1 MNLRKGLIAAA
12 TALTVSAAG
21 VGVASAEDGG
31 ATDTSSITALS
42 SGSSSPADKEEKAG
56 EDDPKLSSLS
66 SSNEDEDDEGDT
78 ELSSAEGMGE
88 LVDVVEL
95 VATAVGA
102 VATIYGALTA
112 LDIL

>member
-56 EDDPKLSSLS
+56 EDDPELSSLS
-66 SSNEDEDDEGDT
+66 SSESEDGDNDT
-78 ELSSAEGMGE
+78 ELSSAEGMDE
-88 LVDVVEL
+88 LSGVRGTVSTV
-95 VATAVGA
+95 VGA
-102 VATIYGALTA
+102 IATIYSALKTF
-112 LDIL
+112 DIL